1 MDSGGPGSIAST
13 SSVGDSGKAEWGEQ
27 NGWAPPMANL
37 GRWCW
42 GLVGPQHS
50 EAHPAIWAS
59 GECAQVAH
67 SPGRTTSPSPDS
79 QVPDSRTAQ
88 NLAPSQMG
96 RWVLGSQH
104 AFLGQSQ
111 NGPHQGSKLLPRPCS
126 GVTNTAK
133 HSPTALD

>member
-104 AFLGQSQ
+104 AFLGHSHRMVPTRAPNFCRAHVQVLQTLQST
-111 NGPHQGSKLLPRPCS
+111 LLRP
-126 GVTNTAK
+126 
-133 HSPTALD
+133 